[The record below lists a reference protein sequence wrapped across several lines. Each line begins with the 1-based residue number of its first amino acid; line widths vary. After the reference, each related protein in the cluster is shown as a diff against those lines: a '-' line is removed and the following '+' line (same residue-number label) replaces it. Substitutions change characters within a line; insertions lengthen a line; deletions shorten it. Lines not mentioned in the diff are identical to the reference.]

1 MPLVNPALIEMLDSS
16 EWNSLR
22 PSPEC
27 QCSTPKKLTMLPVCP
42 EGAGGLPPPQVGG
55 WVTDSENVHT
65 DTHKIHPLMHTA
77 KWLQPTLIYH
87 ISGTCLTE
95 AAHIWW
101 STTAVYG
108 LIYYTLCVIFLIRG
122 SSQQEMFSWT

>member
-42 EGAGGLPPPQVGG
+42 EGAGGLPPPQVGC
-55 WVTDSENVHT
+55 WVTDIDALT
-65 DTHKIHPLMHTA
+65 C
-77 KWLQPTLIYH
+77 H
-87 ISGTCLTE
+87 ISGTRLTE
-95 AAHIWW
+95 AAYIWR
-101 STTAVYG
+101 SITAV
-108 LIYYTLCVIFLIRG
+108 
-122 SSQQEMFSWT
+122 